1 MFKRSVLV
9 VDDERLTRI
18 SLAAFLQDAG
28 YQSVAVQDGESA
40 IQLHQQQPFR
50 VCIVDIRMPGM
61 DGIETILALHQIAPD
76 SYYIICTGSP
86 QFVLPSILQE
96 IGLSEKDVI
105 QKPVLDMNIF
115 CALIE
120 WKLGGD

>member
-1 MFKRSVLV
+1 MFTRSVLV

-40 IQLHQQQPFR
+40 IELHQRQPFK

-76 SYYIICTGSP
+76 SHYIICTGSP

-96 IGLSEKDVI
+96 IGLSDKDVV

-120 WKLGGD
+120 RKLGGD